1 MSAGFAGQAVGSELV
16 AGTWTVVPAEST
28 AAFRVRDK
36 LVGAASGTIPV
47 RGGMVRLDAG
57 SAVESAMVELD
68 VACIDTGNRDRDR
81 DLRKPHFLSAVEHPV
96 IVVRADRAVAGSAG
110 WQVAATLTARGA
122 AVPVDLA
129 VSMTAVDTRAATVR
143 VTGRLDRTGLGIRTP
158 TFIVGRMIDIDVR
171 LAFRR

>member
-47 RGGMVRLDAG
+47 RGGMVRLGAG
-57 SAVESAMVELD
+57 GAVESAMVELD
-68 VACIDTGNRDRDR
+68 VAGIDTGNRYRDR

-96 IVVRADRAVAGSAG
+96 IVVRADRAVAGSVG

-122 AVPVDLA
+122 VPVDLA
-129 VSMTAVDTRAATVR
+129 VAVTAVDRRTATVR